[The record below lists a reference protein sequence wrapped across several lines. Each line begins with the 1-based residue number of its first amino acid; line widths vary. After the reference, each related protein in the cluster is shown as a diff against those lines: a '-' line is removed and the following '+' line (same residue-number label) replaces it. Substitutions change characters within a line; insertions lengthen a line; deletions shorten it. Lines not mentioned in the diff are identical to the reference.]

1 MNHEQ
6 QVFFISVHLLLTLLV
21 NYNYGGIKSFKSLR
35 SYIVLLIPFF
45 IILLTTNSFEKVEII
60 NDSIRVFGAKISDFH
75 AGNINLM
82 IGQVIKWHFLKM
94 PFYNHNVFDFLNL
107 FTCILLSLFL
117 FYLIF
122 LYFIKHLIA

>member
-21 NYNYGGIKSFKSLR
+21 NYNYGGIKSFKCLR
-35 SYIVLLIPFF
+35 SYLILLIPFI
-45 IILLTTNSFEKVEII
+45 IILLTPNSFEKVGMI
-60 NDSIRVFGAKISDFH
+60 NDSIRAFGAKISDLH

-94 PFYNHNVFDFLNL
+94 PFYDHNARLQSEF
-107 FTCILLSLFL
+107 
-117 FYLIF
+117 
-122 LYFIKHLIA
+122 